1 MATQPLGVKSVIN
14 PLRASGGAD
23 ADTRDQARRNI
34 PIGVTALDRLVS
46 VADYVDFARRFAG
59 IGKASARRLTDGRR
73 IIVHLTIAG
82 KDDVPIDQN
91 SDLYTA
97 LVQALAAAGDPHQ
110 PVQIAL
116 RRLKVLVISAGI
128 KIKSDYVWETVAA
141 KLRAALLDLYSFDRR
156 ELGQPAFLSE
166 AVSTMQSVAGV
177 LFADVQTF
185 DSVSESVTAE
195 QLTTLAAD
203 LQRHGAVDA
212 ELASVNTLA
221 TESESRILP
230 AELAVLT
237 PDIPDTLILTEI
249 TK

>member
-1 MATQPLGVKSVIN
+1 
-14 PLRASGGAD
+14 
-23 ADTRDQARRNI
+23 
-34 PIGVTALDRLVS
+34 
-46 VADYVDFARRFAG
+46 
-59 IGKASARRLTDGRR
+59 
-73 IIVHLTIAG
+73 
-82 KDDVPIDQN
+82 
-91 SDLYTA
+91 
-97 LVQALAAAGDPHQ
+97 
-110 PVQIAL
+110 
-116 RRLKVLVISAGI
+116 LVISAGI